1 MPSLLVRLFLLTY
14 QKDRLPVDHVEVQQT
29 YNVQLNREGKHWR
42 TKRYLWYSIHRFGVC
57 LVRLHIYAPSSLS
70 PPPRF
75 PLPLSLQNL
84 SKEVAPRY
92 SITILRKFK
101 SCNQK
106 VSFNRYH
113 RPLLIELSSECFSYV
128 NSNNNKP

>member
-70 PPPRF
+70 PPP
-75 PLPLSLQNL
+75 PASLFL
-84 SKEVAPRY
+84 CLCKICPR
-92 SITILRKFK
+92 K
-101 SCNQK
+101 
-106 VSFNRYH
+106 
-113 RPLLIELSSECFSYV
+113 LLLDIQLLY
-128 NSNNNKP
+128 